1 MPPPEEEEDAAAAGR
16 RRLDGRAEGRRAPE
30 GRNRPRREAGPRKAQ
45 EVEEDEFLAALAARV
60 KEALARLLAMAKAHR
75 DTKGKT
81 GMTLEAQLVGN
92 GDPKKRHFNDFS
104 CEKFLSR
111 NQLISKL

>member
-1 MPPPEEEEDAAAAGR
+1 MPPPEEEDAAAAGR

-30 GRNRPRREAGPRKAQ
+30 GRNLPRREAGPRKAQ

-81 GMTLEAQLVGN
+81 GMTLVAQLVGI
-92 GDPKKRHFNDFS
+92 PKRDTSTISAVKNS
-104 CEKFLSR
+104 CLA
-111 NQLISKL
+111 IS